1 MAVTAAVSPKSL
13 PQSSIGL
20 FNAATIF
27 MPS

>member
-20 FNAATIF
+20 FEVT
-27 MPS
+27 SVLVRS